1 MRRITNDLGIDN
13 IIATWLAS
21 NSYSGK
27 KQGKC
32 ISATTLLRSTQQ
44 QVLGYRCMNSDDYVE
59 QVDISTLLKSQ
70 IGTALH
76 KSIQDTWE
84 SKGLRKE

>member
-44 QVLGYRCMNSDDYVE
+44 QVLGYRCMNNDDYVE
-59 QVDISTLLKSQ
+59 QVDISTLLKSLF
-70 IGTALH
+70 IRLH
-76 KSIQDTWE
+76 NSLYIIVCVNAH
-84 SKGLRKE
+84 